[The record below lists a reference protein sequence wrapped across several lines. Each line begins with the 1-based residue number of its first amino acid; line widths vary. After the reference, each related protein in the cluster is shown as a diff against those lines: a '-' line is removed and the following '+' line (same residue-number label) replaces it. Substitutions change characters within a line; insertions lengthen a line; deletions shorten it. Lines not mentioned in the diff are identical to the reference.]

1 MNRNQDSF
9 SISTWN
15 KSVFGCVEVHLKE
28 LEGRLEGLERQLQD
42 GFSTELEADYLAT
55 KIELEAWEHREELR
69 LAQIA
74 KKAWM
79 VDGDKN
85 SKFFHA
91 VLNQRRKNNFISS
104 MTLVDG
110 TILSTPEQVHQGAV
124 CYFQE
129 ILSGAEVSEVADLSP
144 LLDKVIADEDNFFLC
159 NEPTELEVKEA
170 LLSIPK
176 HSSPG
181 PDGFGSGFFSS
192 CWELVKDDV
201 VEAAK
206 EFFSGV
212 PLPRFYTSS
221 YIVLIPKNF
230 ESGKIKAFSHLLG
243 VPLISHLLYAD
254 DLLIFLNGEK
264 RSLRRLIEVLGC
276 YERWSGQLINKEK
289 SALFFSDH
297 ITQGRRVGL
306 KRLTGFVE
314 GKFPVVYLGVPLVVG
329 RLKYVYLLA
338 VLNIPK
344 AVHHKIDSILS
355 TFFWG
360 VSAGHP
366 KRKWRSWSHLCK
378 PTNEG
383 GLNLR
388 NSLEVQRALHMKFAW
403 RLMSGESLWNKF
415 FQAKYVKKGH
425 VALASDNGSRF
436 WKSVMGVLPEV
447 LENVRLMVK
456 EGKGSFWYDRWLS
469 SGPLSLHPNVDIT
482 PSLCIKDLWVE
493 NSWDKD
499 KLVELVGSVKTE
511 EIVQTIAA
519 GRNGED
525 VLVWMPSKD
534 GKFSS
539 ASAWDRIRVR
549 APQAPEMKWIWH
561 GESRDH
567 VLSSSEFAGK
577 VWALAEEALGIS
589 VVPHS
594 WWSRVFQWWSYAKN
608 STTRGTLIGILPCV
622 ITWRLWLRRC
632 KARMEGIQETV
643 EGVWLAVK
651 ACLRNISGCMK
662 NHGEVSSVDM
672 AMLAALENKR
682 GGHRA
687 FLPEQGSMWID
698 PKSGFCNSNSIFY
711 SKRKPIPL
719 PPNEFLDITTFI
731 SSRAHHGKIAF
742 IDASTDSH
750 LAYTDLWRS
759 VDSVANFLTH
769 LGILRGHVILILSPN
784 SIFFP
789 VICLSVMFLGA
800 IITTTNPLNTPQ
812 EINRQ
817 IADSNPILAFT
828 TQAFLPKLAGANL
841 PIVLIGEHDGS
852 ARTAQIVCS
861 YEDMLKNDT
870 PRSRVQHR
878 VNQEDTATLL
888 YSSGTTGTSKGVVS
902 THRNLITMVQT
913 LVSRMKLEGGEQT
926 AICTIPMF
934 HIYGLACFATG
945 LLASGSTVV
954 LFSRFDTNDM
964 LSAIAKYRVTYLP
977 VVPPIL
983 VALTNIADTVRARHN
998 LGSLR
1003 TVICGGAPLSKEVT
1017 ERFLVR
1023 YPTVKILQGYGMTE
1037 TTGLGASTD
1046 TLEESRRYGA
1056 VGLLAP
1062 NMEAKMVDPGTG
1074 EGLPVNR
1081 TGELWLRG
1089 PLIMKGYF
1097 SNSEPT
1103 KSTLDTEGWLKTG
1116 DLCYIDDDGYV
1127 FVVPP
1132 AELEALLLSHPEIAD
1147 AAVIPFPDKEV
1158 GQYPMA
1164 YVVRKPSSELSESA
1178 TMDFVGKQ
1186 VSAEEVA
1193 PQKKIR
1199 RVAFVDAIPKNPS
1212 GKILRK
1218 DLIKLATSKL

>member
-1 MNRNQDSF
+1 
-9 SISTWN
+9 
-15 KSVFGCVEVHLKE
+15 
-28 LEGRLEGLERQLQD
+28 
-42 GFSTELEADYLAT
+42 
-55 KIELEAWEHREELR
+55 
-69 LAQIA
+69 
-74 KKAWM
+74 M

-91 VLNQRRKNNFISS
+91 VVNQRRRNNFISS

-129 ILSGAEVSEVADLSP
+129 ILSGAEVSEVGDLSP

-159 NEPTELEVKEA
+159 NEPMELEVKEA

-206 EFFSGV
+206 EFFSG
-212 PLPRFYTSS
+212 
-221 YIVLIPKNF
+221 NF
-230 ESGKIKAFSHLLG
+230 ESGKIKAFSHPLG
-243 VPLISHLLYAD
+243 APLISHLLYAD

-329 RLKYVYLLA
+329 RLKVRDLEPLVTKIRNKVAGWKYKLLSQGGRLTLLGHVLSSMSMHLLA

-388 NSLEVQRALHMKFAW
+388 NSLEVQRALHMKFVW
-403 RLMSGESLWNKF
+403 HLMSGDSLWNKF

-425 VALASDNGSRF
+425 VALASDNSSRF

-493 NSWDKD
+493 NSWDRD

-561 GESRDH
+561 GLLPKRVSVCVWKSRYDCLPVDENICRVGIQLASKCGCCVFGQGESRDH

-577 VWALAEEALGIS
+577 MWALAEEALGIS

-594 WWSRVFQWWSYAKN
+594 WWSRVFQWWSYAKT

-672 AMLAALENKR
+672 AMLAALEVTNDLSFSISHQFREWNMVADFLARSGEGGCSRRYEDYDMLPKELKGIIRLESFVVMGEAQELQPHIIGVNMMYTYGIFNLPVSTYSLICSTQLAFTALFSFFLNSQKFTPFIINSVVLVTISAILLIVQPNSADTMGTSNKKDAV
-682 GGHRA
+682 G
-687 FLPEQGSMWID
+687 FLCTVGASAGYSLLLSLMQLSFQKVLKRETFNVVLEMIIYRSLIATSVSALGLFASGEWKSLAEEMEKFGPGKLSYVMTLVWTAVAWQVCSIGSVGLIFEA
-698 PKSGFCNSNSIFY
+698 SSLFSNV
-711 SKRKPIPL
+711 
-719 PPNEFLDITTFI
+719 ITT
-731 SSRAHHGKIAF
+731 
-742 IDASTDSH
+742 
-750 LAYTDLWRS
+750 
-759 VDSVANFLTH
+759 VAL
-769 LGILRGHVILILSPN
+769 
-784 SIFFP
+784 P
-789 VICLSVMFLGA
+789 VI
-800 IITTTNPLNTPQ
+800 
-812 EINRQ
+812 
-817 IADSNPILAFT
+817 PILAVIF
-828 TQAFLPKLAGANL
+828 F
-841 PIVLIGEHDGS
+841 HDKMDG
-852 ARTAQIVCS
+852 
-861 YEDMLKNDT
+861 LK
-870 PRSRVQHR
+870 
-878 VNQEDTATLL
+878 
-888 YSSGTTGTSKGVVS
+888 VVS
-902 THRNLITMVQT
+902 M
-913 LVSRMKLEGGEQT
+913 
-926 AICTIPMF
+926 
-934 HIYGLACFATG
+934 
-945 LLASGSTVV
+945 LLAIWGFVSYIYQHYLDDSK
-954 LFSRFDTNDM
+954 SK
-964 LSAIAKYRVTYLP
+964 AAK
-977 VVPPIL
+977 
-983 VALTNIADTVRARHN
+983 AN
-998 LGSLR
+998 
-1003 TVICGGAPLSKEVT
+1003 
-1017 ERFLVR
+1017 
-1023 YPTVKILQGYGMTE
+1023 
-1037 TTGLGASTD
+1037 
-1046 TLEESRRYGA
+1046 
-1056 VGLLAP
+1056 
-1062 NMEAKMVDPGTG
+1062 
-1074 EGLPVNR
+1074 VN
-1081 TGELWLRG
+1081 ED
-1089 PLIMKGYF
+1089 
-1097 SNSEPT
+1097 
-1103 KSTLDTEGWLKTG
+1103 LDTSNKKRPQL
-1116 DLCYIDDDGYV
+1116 
-1127 FVVPP
+1127 
-1132 AELEALLLSHPEIAD
+1132 
-1147 AAVIPFPDKEV
+1147 
-1158 GQYPMA
+1158 
-1164 YVVRKPSSELSESA
+1164 
-1178 TMDFVGKQ
+1178 MD
-1186 VSAEEVA
+1186 
-1193 PQKKIR
+1193 I
-1199 RVAFVDAIPKNPS
+1199 
-1212 GKILRK
+1212 
-1218 DLIKLATSKL
+1218 